1 MPKCPNWPEH
11 LPLNEGAI
19 KVKPSKTKTN
29 LEILKIE
36 KSPKKKI
43 QENCQCGRGEF
54 SKVEN
59 DFLHIPRGLLVSSKD
74 RKRLFSS
81 DPNSMKCL
89 SALLWLFFSKRR
101 NAAFFFSLRFS
112 MEEGTDHRSN
122 TPGQVK
128 RFCWP
133 RPPTCSYLNEWNGRE
148 KPKKKNKGGDE
159 PSSRGLVGGVT

>member
-1 MPKCPNWPEH
+1 MSN
-11 LPLNEGAI
+11 
-19 KVKPSKTKTN
+19 
-29 LEILKIE
+29 
-36 KSPKKKI
+36 SPKLKMI
-43 QENCQCGRGEF
+43 FSTFRGVCSF
-54 SKVEN
+54 
-59 DFLHIPRGLLVSSKD
+59 SSKD

-148 KPKKKNKGGDE
+148 KPKKKKKGEMNHPRGDWWAG
-159 PSSRGLVGGVT
+159 SRDVTPLGLFFY